1 MTGDLDF
8 ERRPAVPDARRSQ
21 LDLVLITGRF
31 EAVELHG
38 VRSAVEGV
46 VEAREMELSKG
57 WVAMMGFGDVVT
69 GDVGLTTSA

>member
-1 MTGDLDF
+1 
-8 ERRPAVPDARRSQ
+8 
-21 LDLVLITGRF
+21 LITGRF